1 MNIFSVVYLTLLKG
15 IFIMFDIII
24 IQGSN
29 QFPWKDVLISVGVP
43 LIVAFMSWWGN
54 RSAVKINRETLE
66 NAKYATPPELL
77 RLEKWSTIVKDLE
90 KYPESLKNG
99 LDLGIISTTYNDVLK
114 WATLENRIMNLGI
127 SSPEIRQ
134 ALLQIKPGDGDGT
147 YPKQS
152 WKIFKDKIDVIMAVI
167 TIFSAGVSV
176 YLIACIV
183 IGFMNLRE
191 EIFRGWIISIFNII
205 IILVV
210 MIIPLYILLL
220 PFYLIWKV
228 YIKKDDPQ
236 FYENNI
242 IFRNAYHAL
251 KDIYLK
257 DDKIHLMETPD
268 EEDQRAH
275 FKGMKIYKEWENRIK
290 KKHFDWGTWNYGLNI
305 GENNNPEFTKSES
318 EGPTDLASSESIP
331 DDPERKEP

>member
-1 MNIFSVVYLTLLKG
+1 
-15 IFIMFDIII
+15 MFDIII

-66 NAKYATPPELL
+66 NVKEATPPELL
-77 RLEKWSTIVKDLE
+77 RLEKWSNILKDSE
-90 KYPESLKNG
+90 QYPESLKKRM
-99 LDLGIISTTYNDVLK
+99 DLGIISTTYNDVLK

-167 TIFSAGVSV
+167 TISSAVASV
-176 YLIACIV
+176 YFIVCIV

-191 EIFRGWIISIFNII
+191 EIFRGWINSIFNII
-205 IILVV
+205 IILLI
-210 MIIPLYILLL
+210 MIIPSFILFLS
-220 PFYLIWKV
+220 FYLIWKV
-228 YIKKDDPQ
+228 YIKKEDPQ

-242 IFRNAYHAL
+242 IFRNTYHAL

-257 DDKIHLMETPD
+257 DDKIHLLETPD
-268 EEDQRAH
+268 EENQRAH
-275 FKGMKIYKEWENRIK
+275 FKGMKIYKDWENRIK

-305 GENNNPEFTKSES
+305 VENNDPEFTKSES
-318 EGPTDLASSESIP
+318 EGPTDLDSSESN
-331 DDPERKEP
+331 PEGPEKQ

>member
-1 MNIFSVVYLTLLKG
+1 
-15 IFIMFDIII
+15 MFDIII

-66 NAKYATPPELL
+66 NVKEATPPELL
-77 RLEKWSTIVKDLE
+77 RLEKWSNILKDSE
-90 KYPESLKNG
+90 QYPESLKKRM
-99 LDLGIISTTYNDVLK
+99 DLGIISTTYNDVLK

-167 TIFSAGVSV
+167 TISSAVASV
-176 YLIACIV
+176 YFIVCIV

-191 EIFRGWIISIFNII
+191 EIFRGWINSIFNII
-205 IILVV
+205 IILLI
-210 MIIPLYILLL
+210 MIIPSFILFLS
-220 PFYLIWKV
+220 FYLIWKV
-228 YIKKDDPQ
+228 YIKKEDPQ

-257 DDKIHLMETPD
+257 DDKIHLLETPD
-268 EEDQRAH
+268 EENQRAH
-275 FKGMKIYKEWENRIK
+275 FKGMKIYKDWENRIK

-305 GENNNPEFTKSES
+305 VENNDPEFTKSES
-318 EGPTDLASSESIP
+318 EGPTDLDSSESN
-331 DDPERKEP
+331 PEGPEKQ

>member
-1 MNIFSVVYLTLLKG
+1 
-15 IFIMFDIII
+15 MFDIII

-66 NAKYATPPELL
+66 NAKEATPPELL
-77 RLEKWSTIVKDLE
+77 RLEKWSNILKDSE
-90 KYPESLKNG
+90 QYPESLKKRM
-99 LDLGIISTTYNDVLK
+99 DLGIISTTYNDVLK

-167 TIFSAGVSV
+167 TISSAVASV
-176 YLIACIV
+176 YLIVCIV

-191 EIFRGWIISIFNII
+191 EIFRGWINSIFNII
-205 IILVV
+205 IILLI
-210 MIIPLYILLL
+210 MIIPSFILFLS
-220 PFYLIWKV
+220 FYLIWKV
-228 YIKKDDPQ
+228 YIKKEDPQ

-257 DDKIHLMETPD
+257 DDKIHLLETPD
-268 EEDQRAH
+268 EENQRAH
-275 FKGMKIYKEWENRIK
+275 FKGMKIYKDWENRIK

-305 GENNNPEFTKSES
+305 VENNDPEFTKSES
-318 EGPTDLASSESIP
+318 EGPTDLDSSESN
-331 DDPERKEP
+331 PEGPEKQ